1 MSKVAGRRELS
12 SWVARYPRRRAL
24 LGVAFGLAVFVVV
37 NTLVRAPAG
46 QVAAGVFVGP
56 PPLPVVQMSRPGA
69 WRCPGPLPVGVG
81 KERSRISIV
90 NNGTSA
96 VSLVVVVS
104 RTGLPRVGTS
114 SGSSISMTRVEVGGE
129 SQAVLALTT
138 RGPAG
143 FAAVSIE
150 TGGGGIG
157 VGESIVGGSVFGDQ
171 VVLSSPCTLAAGAQ
185 GYLPTGSTYGDSDV
199 QLSLYDPG
207 AAAAVVNVSVSTGTA
222 LTSPPAFQG
231 VVVPATG
238 IVVLNLHRWVFEQSS
253 LAVTA
258 TAVSGDI
265 VVGALEL
272 TSETVQMASRTP
284 TGNEMRDV
292 FVTGSSLLVG
302 PDRGLGR
309 WYFAAMQS
317 SRGVASTYS
326 VYNPGSKPVLVSV
339 APPGPEGVKAALT
352 EDVPAGGI
360 VQFATPVTGTSGLQ
374 TASVVISAQQ
384 GRPIVVARLTTRYR
398 SRLLEAIDATPGTA
412 GPSGDWLLP
421 GGSLTRAVDDVVTLD
436 DPGTQNATV
445 TLSEL
450 SNGPAGPVRL
460 EVVSLLAGSETELNM
475 ASVLG
480 SAPSFSLLVSGDV
493 PILVEQ
499 QLAYRGGLTSS
510 AGGIPVRR

>member
-1 MSKVAGRRELS
+1 MNAPAGRHGLS
-12 SWVARYPRRRAL
+12 SLMAGPRRRAL
-24 LGVAFGLAVFVVV
+24 LALLLMVVALVLVNAFVHQ
-37 NTLVRAPAG
+37 TSGGA
-46 QVAAGVFVGP
+46 AAGVFVGP
-56 PPLPVVQMSRPGA
+56 PTLPVVEMDKPGA
-69 WRCPGPLPVGVG
+69 WHCPGPLPVGTG
-81 KERSRISIV
+81 KVHSSISIV
-90 NNGTSA
+90 NSGTSP
-96 VSLVVVVS
+96 VNLVAVVS
-104 RTGLPRVGTS
+104 RTGLAKGGTS
-114 SGSSISMTRVEVGGE
+114 SGEQVSSTPVAVGAE
-129 SQAVLALTT
+129 SQAVLPLA
-138 RGPAG
+138 RSGAPG
-143 FAAVSIE
+143 FAAVSLETDVGGVAVSEAIAGTSL
-150 TGGGGIG
+150 TGGA
-157 VGESIVGGSVFGDQ
+157 VE
-171 VVLSSPCTLAAGAQ
+171 LSSPCSLSAAAQ
-185 GYLPTGSTYGDSDV
+185 GYVPTGSTYGGSNV
-199 QLSLYDPG
+199 RVSLYDPD
-207 AAAAVVNVSVSTGTA
+207 ATPATVNVAVSTATGIA
-222 LTSPPAFQG
+222 APPAFQG

-272 TSETVQMASRTP
+272 TSETVQIASRTP

-412 GPSGDWLLP
+412 GPSDDWLLP

>member
-238 IVVLNLHRWVFEQSS
+238 LVVLDLRRWVFQQSP

-258 TAVSGDI
+258 TAVSGDV
-265 VVGALEL
+265 VVGALES
-272 TSETVQMASRTP
+272 TSETVTIAPRATAGHGV
-284 TGNEMRDV
+284 THLR
-292 FVTGSSLLVG
+292 VTGSSLLVG

-309 WYFAAMQS
+309 WAFPALQS
-317 SRGVASTYS
+317 PRGVASTFS
-326 VYNPGSKPVLVSV
+326 VYNPGKQPVVVSA
-339 APPGPEGVKAALT
+339 APPGRAGIVAALT

-360 VQFATPVTGTSGLQ
+360 VDFATPVTGRSGFG
-374 TASVVISAQQ
+374 TGSVVVSAQT
-384 GRPIVVARLTTRYR
+384 GKPIVVARLTTRYSTR
-398 SRLLEAIDATPGTA
+398 SLEAIDATPGTA
-412 GPSGDWLLP
+412 GPHDEWLLP
-421 GGSLTRAVDDVVTLD
+421 GASRTSQVKDVVTLD
-436 DPGTQNATV
+436 DPGPDGATV
-445 TLSEL
+445 EIFEL
-450 SNGPAGPVRL
+450 TSGGGTPALL
-460 EVVSLLAGSETELNM
+460 EEVSLHAGSDVGINLGL
-475 ASVLG
+475 VLKY
-480 SAPSFSLLVSGDV
+480 APSFALRVVASA

-499 QLAYRGGLTSS
+499 QLTPRGGLTTA
-510 AGGIPVRR
+510 AGGIPVRP